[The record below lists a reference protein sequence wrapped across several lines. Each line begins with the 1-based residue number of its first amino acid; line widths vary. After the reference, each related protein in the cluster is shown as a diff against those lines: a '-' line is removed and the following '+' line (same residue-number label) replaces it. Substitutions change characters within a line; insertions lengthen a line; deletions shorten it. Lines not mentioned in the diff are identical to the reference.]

1 MAVSFPLMETQL
13 GFWKTVETQKKPVTS
28 ELDKFL
34 ATPSYCRMSTPEP
47 QKIRVVW
54 PAILSSDCSTWLST
68 RKAESDKKQTE
79 KENSRENPWLASG
92 AELSATDLATSV
104 REGLLRATTT
114 PTNNTLPNNC
124 RLAEETRVPLPISED
139 IDDKAED
146 DVLMVDE
153 PSSLPAM
160 VRMGLLRAGSV
171 SVSPKTQLQDAKKPR
186 PWAPKS
192 LAEEVKIGLLK
203 AGTGLKHETNSQ
215 EDLVPVTVGTEE
227 PDLDA
232 GKSLESFAD
241 SLRRSFMN
249 ISITSQPST
258 TGESTPSGGLQENS
272 DFIRE
277 AYKQESLDAWIMDD
291 NQSEDASIIT
301 LDTTNDSDVMD
312 DFDDFKDIEQEL
324 TMWISKQ

>member
-1 MAVSFPLMETQL
+1 MAVTFPLMETQL
-13 GFWKTVETQKKPVTS
+13 GFWKTGETQKKPVNS

-34 ATPSYCRMSTPEP
+34 ATPSDCRMSTPEP

-79 KENSRENPWLASG
+79 KENSRENPWLATG

-104 REGLLRATTT
+104 REGLLRATAM
-114 PTNNTLPNNC
+114 PTNNTLP
-124 RLAEETRVPLPISED
+124 EETRVPLPISED
-139 IDDKAED
+139 VGDKAKEEVVMD
-146 DVLMVDE
+146 DE
-153 PSSLPAM
+153 PTSLPAM
-160 VRMGLLRAGSV
+160 VRVGLLRAGSV
-171 SVSPKTQLQDAKKPR
+171 SMPPKTQIPDAKQSR

-192 LAEEVKIGLLK
+192 LAEEVKSGLLK
-203 AGTGLKHETNSQ
+203 AGAGFKHETDSQ
-215 EDLVPVTVGTEE
+215 EDLVPVIDGIQELDVGS
-227 PDLDA
+227 A
-232 GKSLESFAD
+232 GKSQESFAD

-258 TGESTPSGGLQENS
+258 TRESTQSGSLQENS
-272 DFIRE
+272 DLIRE

-291 NQSEDASIIT
+291 NQSEGASIIT
-301 LDTTNDSDVMD
+301 LDTANDSDEMD

>member
-1 MAVSFPLMETQL
+1 MAVTFPLMETQL
-13 GFWKTVETQKKPVTS
+13 GFWKTGETQKKSVNS

-34 ATPSYCRMSTPEP
+34 ATPSDCRMSTPEP

-79 KENSRENPWLASG
+79 KENSRENPWLATG

-104 REGLLRATTT
+104 REGLLRATAM
-114 PTNNTLPNNC
+114 PTNNTLP
-124 RLAEETRVPLPISED
+124 EETRVPLPISED
-139 IDDKAED
+139 VGDKAKED
-146 DVLMVDE
+146 VVMDDE
-153 PSSLPAM
+153 PTSLPAM
-160 VRMGLLRAGSV
+160 VRVGLLRAGSM
-171 SVSPKTQLQDAKKPR
+171 SMPPKTQLQDAKKSR

-203 AGTGLKHETNSQ
+203 AGTCFKHEAESHV
-215 EDLVPVTVGTEE
+215 VPVTVGTQE
-227 PDLDA
+227 PDVGSA
-232 GKSLESFAD
+232 GESLESFAD

-258 TGESTPSGGLQENS
+258 TGESTPSGSLQENS
-272 DFIRE
+272 DLIRE

-291 NQSEDASIIT
+291 NQSEGASIIT
-301 LDTTNDSDVMD
+301 LDTANDSDEMD

>member
-1 MAVSFPLMETQL
+1 MAVTFPLMETQL
-13 GFWKTVETQKKPVTS
+13 GFWKTGETQKKSVNS
-28 ELDKFL
+28 ELDMFL
-34 ATPSYCRMSTPEP
+34 ATPSDCRMSTPEP

-79 KENSRENPWLASG
+79 KENSRENPWLATG

-104 REGLLRATTT
+104 REGLLRATAM
-114 PTNNTLPNNC
+114 PTNNTLP
-124 RLAEETRVPLPISED
+124 EETRVPLPISED
-139 IDDKAED
+139 VGDKAKED
-146 DVLMVDE
+146 VVMDDE
-153 PSSLPAM
+153 PTSLPAM
-160 VRMGLLRAGSV
+160 VRVGLLRAGSM
-171 SVSPKTQLQDAKKPR
+171 SMPPKTQLQDAKKSR

-203 AGTGLKHETNSQ
+203 AGTCFKHEAESHV
-215 EDLVPVTVGTEE
+215 VPVTVGTQE
-227 PDLDA
+227 PDVGSA
-232 GKSLESFAD
+232 GESPESFAD

-258 TGESTPSGGLQENS
+258 TGESTPSGSLQENS
-272 DFIRE
+272 DLIRE

-291 NQSEDASIIT
+291 NQSEGASIIT
-301 LDTTNDSDVMD
+301 LDTANDSDEMD